1 MAHSSTKNESL
12 IAKHSRYLDH
22 IDLWPA
28 LNGPQKKIK
37 ANVVMGNTT
46 IVSFSFSFLFFFSL
60 ALSVSPCRISVFL
73 DAASWIRRKYSIDL
87 SLGDGQ
93 FVWLVTGHWRAMC
106 QTLATNGPVTPEATQ
121 ILLISKLALQTFL
134 ILVCCN

>member
-1 MAHSSTKNESL
+1 MASPE
-12 IAKHSRYLDH
+12 
-22 IDLWPA
+22 WPSKEDQSQCGDGQYYYCFF
-28 LNGPQKKIK
+28 LL
-37 ANVVMGNTT
+37 
-46 IVSFSFSFLFFFSL
+46 FLFFYFFSL